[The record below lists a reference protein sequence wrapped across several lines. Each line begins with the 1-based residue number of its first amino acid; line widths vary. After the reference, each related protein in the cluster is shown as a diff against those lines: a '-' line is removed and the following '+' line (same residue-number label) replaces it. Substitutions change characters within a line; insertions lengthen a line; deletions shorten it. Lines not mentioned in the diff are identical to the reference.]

1 MSSTNDIL
9 EKINTLK
16 NEYYSENKKN
26 TFFKNGQKFDCANV
40 IVQHMDK
47 TVLFSG
53 IFRAEENRIFVNY
66 AVFKTVIHPAIYMDF
81 IHYIFQLNETVL
93 QKYEN
98 YDVVIDLKGLT
109 MTGVERY
116 KDFISTLS
124 LEGQR
129 NGKNFLQRLGKIMVV
144 NPPFMIANIGK
155 ILLPLMDKV
164 VKEKI
169 VLMG

>member
-40 IVQHMDK
+40 IVQQMDK
-47 TVLFSG
+47 TVLFAG
-53 IFRAEENRIFVNY
+53 ILRAEDNLLFFNY
-66 AVFKTVIHPAIYMDF
+66 SVFKTVIHPAIYMDF
-81 IHYIFQLNETVL
+81 IHYIFQLNETIL

-129 NGKNFLQRLGKIMVV
+129 NGKNFLQRLGKIIVV
-144 NPPFMIANIGK
+144 NPPFMIANVGK

>member
-40 IVQHMDK
+40 IVQQMDK
-47 TVLFSG
+47 TVLFAG
-53 IFRAEENRIFVNY
+53 ILRAEDNLLFFNY
-66 AVFKTVIHPAIYMDF
+66 SVFKTVIHPAIYMDF
-81 IHYIFQLNETVL
+81 IHYIFQLNETIL

-129 NGKNFLQRLGKIMVV
+129 NGKNFLQTLGKILVV
-144 NPPFMIANIGK
+144 NPPFMIANVGK

>member
-26 TFFKNGQKFDCANV
+26 TFFKNSQKFDCANV
-40 IVQHMDK
+40 IVQQMDK

-53 IFRAEENRIFVNY
+53 ILRAEENHLFFNY

-81 IHYIFQLNETVL
+81 IQFIFQLNETIL

-98 YDVVIDLKGLT
+98 YDVIIDLKGLT

-116 KDFISTLS
+116 KDFVSTLS

-129 NGKNFLQRLGKIMVV
+129 NGKNFLQRLGKIIVV
-144 NPPFMIANIGK
+144 NPPFMIANVGK

>member
-40 IVQHMDK
+40 IVQQMDK

-53 IFRAEENRIFVNY
+53 ILSEEDNLLFFNY
-66 AVFKTVIHPAIYMDF
+66 SVFKTVIHPAIYMDF
-81 IHYIFQLNETVL
+81 IHYIFQLNETIL

-129 NGKNFLQRLGKIMVV
+129 NGKNFLQRLGKILVV
-144 NPPFMIANIGK
+144 NPPFMIANVGK